1 MNPTACKSVTVALHM
16 SGDSNETDEDVTAD
30 KRTQAPYCCHE
41 AHRYARRMRE
51 LHTTLTL
58 TQKGA
63 RMTT

>member
-1 MNPTACKSVTVALHM
+1 MNPTASKSVTVALHM

-30 KRTQAPYCCHE
+30 KKDSSSYCHRE